1 MSHTFGVLD
10 LERDGETS
18 MTQQLVDHIAR
29 LIDSGEL
36 EPGAKLPATRALAAD
51 AHINH
56 LTAVRVYRRLAELGY
71 VTAAVG
77 RGTFVRRNV
86 PAAAAGAAGAIDDDW
101 QLGMLAPRTLSYADE
116 MLRDSLH
123 APHASDTIAL
133 GSGFPDPALCPS
145 QELAEIAADIARE
158 TPRAVTDYLQV
169 EGLPRAARAPRRAR
183 PRRRLRAAAP
193 TRSSSPPARARRSTS
208 SRARSLGPGDVAVI
222 ESPTFAGSLASL
234 KATGARVLPL
244 PVDDE
249 GPDIDALERILARHE
264 IKLVVLQ
271 ASCANPTGA
280 DLSPRRRDKLVE
292 LARTRGFFVLDDGVY
307 ATIRYEGAAA
317 AGACASARRRTSSTS
332 TRSRRRSAA
341 ACASAGS
348 RRAGRSSSRL
358 VQLKLDSDIHTA
370 ALPQHLGA
378 RYLRGDRHERLLAKA
393 IPVYRDRR
401 DALLRA
407 LERHLGHDATWT
419 MPAGGHNT
427 WVTLRDPVDERALYV
442 EALREGVSFLP
453 GGAIQ
458 AEKSIAHEHA
468 PVVRPRRARAARR
481 GACGAWPS
489 RCARCAATQAHG
501 RRWQRRAEPGRGACQ
516 MGAGAGLR
524 AATWAMGADR
534 A

>member
-10 LERDGETS
+10 LKRDGETS
-18 MTQQLVDHIAR
+18 MTQQLVEHISKLVDDGA
-29 LIDSGEL
+29 L

-51 AHINH
+51 AGINH

-71 VTAAVG
+71 VSAAVG

-86 PAAAAGAAGAIDDDW
+86 PAAAAGTGTGPGRESLDW

-123 APHASDTIAL
+123 APHAEDTIAL
-133 GSGFPDPALCPS
+133 GLGFPDPELCPS

-169 EGLPRAARAPRRAR
+169 EGLPELRERLAELGVEAGYARSSDEILVTSGARQAIDLVARA
-183 PRRRLRAAAP
+183 
-193 TRSSSPPARARRSTS
+193 T
-208 SRARSLGPGDVAVI
+208 LGPGDVAVI

-244 PVDDE
+244 PVDSE
-249 GPDIDALERILARHE
+249 GPDIDVLERILARHE
-264 IKLVVLQ
+264 LKLVVLQ
-271 ASCANPTGA
+271 SSCANPTGA
-280 DLSPRRRDKLVE
+280 DLSPQRRDKLVE

-307 ATIRYEGAAA
+307 ATIRYEGAPLRRLRERAPSHVIYVDSLSKTIGGGLRVGWIAA
-317 AGACASARRRTSSTS
+317 SGPVFA
-332 TRSRRRSAA
+332 
-341 ACASAGS
+341 
-348 RRAGRSSSRL
+348 RL

-378 RYLRGDRHERLLAKA
+378 RYLRGDRHERLLAEA

-419 MPAGGHNT
+419 VPSGGHNT
-427 WVTLRDPVDERALYV
+427 WVTLHDPVDERALYV

-458 AEKSIAHEHA
+458 AEKS
-468 PVVRPRRARAARR
+468 
-481 GACGAWPS
+481 S
-489 RCARCAATQAHG
+489 RTSMRLSFG
-501 RRWQRRAEPGRGACQ
+501 LVEPGLHGEAVRRLAV
-516 MGAGAGLR
+516 ALR
-524 AATWAMGADR
+524 AVRRDRRTSATGALS
-534 A
+534 